1 MDTSRILV
9 KTSKG
14 VEEVKHRSF
23 GLPLGTRGLL
33 IMVDG
38 VTTIGHL
45 LGNSAQA
52 AKNEEALN
60 WLINEGFVEPATS
73 GAQSTGKS
81 APAPLTAAGGK
92 GSGKQELI
100 TMAQDL
106 LGDDAAKVIARLED
120 VQDSR
125 AELLAAVDRCHKFIK
140 LTIDEKKAGLF
151 LKAGQAMLAEMR

>member
-1 MDTSRILV
+1 MDASLILV

-23 GLPLGTRGLL
+23 GLPVGTRGLL

-38 VTTIGHL
+38 ASTIGHL
-45 LGNSAQA
+45 LGNSAHA
-52 AKNEEALN
+52 AKNEEALE
-60 WLINEGFVEPATS
+60 WLINEGFVEPAAA
-73 GAQSTGKS
+73 GARSAGKS
-81 APAPLTAAGGK
+81 APAPLAAAGGTV
-92 GSGKQELI
+92 SGKQELI
-100 TMAQDL
+100 TMTHDL
-106 LGDDAAKVIARLED
+106 LGDDAAKVIARLQD

-151 LKAGQAMLAEMR
+151 LKAGQAVLAGMN

>member
-45 LGNSAQA
+45 LGNSAQT

-60 WLINEGFVEPATS
+60 WLINEGFVEPASS
-73 GAQSTGKS
+73 GARAAGKS
-81 APAPLTAAGGK
+81 APAPPTAAGGK
-92 GSGKQELI
+92 VSGKQELI
-100 TMAQDL
+100 AMTQDL

-151 LKAGQAMLAEMR
+151 LKAGQAILAEIR